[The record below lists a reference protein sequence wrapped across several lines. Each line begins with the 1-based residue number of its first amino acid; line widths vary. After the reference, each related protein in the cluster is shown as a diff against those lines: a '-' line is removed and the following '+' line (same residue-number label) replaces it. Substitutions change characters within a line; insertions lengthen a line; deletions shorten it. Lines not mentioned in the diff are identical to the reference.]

1 MNHQQAL
8 RPVKTWD
15 LTDTYET
22 RVVHSYPATEQGRK
36 RAAHAA
42 LALCRMFGEPRYGVT
57 PGR

>member
-42 LALCRMFGEPRYGVT
+42 LALCRMFGEAVG
-57 PGR
+57 